1 MKIILMMI
9 MILPQDDVPS
19 ACHLPPTQRL
29 LPAPGCWVL
38 HRIVSTVEPRYSVH
52 HWGNGKCML
61 YQSVC
66 YIKVL
71 HKVNKKSGFNP
82 GDGVIQLT
90 NGCV

>member
-1 MKIILMMI
+1 MAILRWFNE
-9 MILPQDDVPS
+9 S
-19 ACHLPPTQRL
+19 
-29 LPAPGCWVL
+29 
-38 HRIVSTVEPRYSVH
+38 SNNTVEPRYSVH

-71 HKVNKKSGFNP
+71 HKVNKKSCFNP

-90 NGCV
+90 NGCVAYKSTTKGK

>member
-1 MKIILMMI
+1 MNIFLNIN
-9 MILPQDDVPS
+9 
-19 ACHLPPTQRL
+19 
-29 LPAPGCWVL
+29 
-38 HRIVSTVEPRYSVH
+38 TVEPRYSVH